1 MSLDKTPMTRAILE
15 RCKKDEVFKQE
26 ILDFLENVEEA
37 LAIIRTRL
45 GE

>member
-15 RCKKDEVFKQE
+15 RCEKDEVFKQE

>member
-1 MSLDKTPMTRAILE
+1 MTLDKTPMTRAIIE

-26 ILDFLENVEEA
+26 ILDFLENAEKA
-37 LAIIRTRL
+37 LAVIKTRL

>member
-1 MSLDKTPMTRAILE
+1 MSLDKTLVTDAIIE
-15 RCKKDEVFKQE
+15 RCKKDEVFNQE
-26 ILDFLENVEEA
+26 ILDFLDNVEEA